1 MTSSNTAKESG
12 IRLVRR
18 RRAVRLSAAATGL
31 AVVMGCVAAAPAL
44 AAPTEPRQVHVEG
57 QLFPVEESPGVYR
70 VTGGLVGTYRLRTE
84 RVINAWTYWNT
95 EIREMAGTEAITGC
109 VDQNQNGSCDA
120 GEPSADVRLTFNRV
134 ASLDVSTGRLIDS
147 RSTHQLISSGSFSG
161 GVLVTRDI
169 PVGNSD
175 EIVSTYEGDL
185 KVIQPTVDS
194 KRAD

>member
-1 MTSSNTAKESG
+1 MNTAKESG
-12 IRLVRR
+12 TRSVGC
-18 RRAVRLSAAATGL
+18 RRAVRVGAAASGL
-31 AVVMGCVAAAPAL
+31 AVVLVCGATGTAVG
-44 AAPTEPRQVHVEG
+44 APTEPRQIHVEG
-57 QLFPVEESPGVYR
+57 QLIPVEKSPGIYR

-95 EIREMAGTEAITGC
+95 EIREMAGTEAVTGC
-109 VDQNQNGSCDA
+109 VDQNQNESCDA
-120 GEPSADVRLTFNRV
+120 GEPSGDVRLTFNRV

-147 RSTHQLISSGSFSG
+147 RSTHQLIGGGSFSG
-161 GVLVTRDI
+161 GVLATRDI

-185 KVIQPTVDS
+185 KVIQPMVDS

>member
-57 QLFPVEESPGVYR
+57 QLFPVEESPGIYR

-120 GEPSADVRLTFNRV
+120 GEPSGDVRLTFNRV

>member
-1 MTSSNTAKESG
+1 MASTNKAKESG
-12 IRLVRR
+12 TRSVSF
-18 RRAVRLSAAATGL
+18 RRAVRVGAAASGL
-31 AVVMGCVAAAPAL
+31 AVVLVCGATGTAVG
-44 AAPTEPRQVHVEG
+44 APTEPRQVHVEG
-57 QLFPVEESPGVYR
+57 QLIPVEKSPGTYR

-84 RVINAWTYWNT
+84 RVINSWTYWNT

-120 GEPSADVRLTFNRV
+120 GEPSGDVRLTFNRV

-147 RSTHQLISSGSFSG
+147 RSTHQLIGSGSFSG
-161 GVLVTRDI
+161 GVLATRDI